1 MKDKKKKKGKIEKR
15 GTRKERPWPSQYG
28 GAITFCARESS
39 NSLFCFRSL
48 RCYIIH
54 QLHIHLSGCK
64 WPWKMT
70 LPPPSSSPFFY
81 FMFLNGRSRKLL
93 EKGGGRWEKNKKKKR
108 KMEKANALRSWHR
121 MEEEEKLK
129 VGRSPFAQ
137 RIHTAGRQAGTHL
150 FGWRTS
156 LLFIFWSCA
165 LRVYVTCSVV
175 VPKMGK
181 KDTAT
186 VFDTR
191 PKRKIGKKKKKLS
204 RLEFRCVLWVRSS
217 LHFRIWMTG
226 SREESAQG
234 ENCART
240 QFEIR

>member
-1 MKDKKKKKGKIEKR
+1 
-15 GTRKERPWPSQYG
+15 
-28 GAITFCARESS
+28 
-39 NSLFCFRSL
+39 
-48 RCYIIH
+48 
-54 QLHIHLSGCK
+54 
-64 WPWKMT
+64 
-70 LPPPSSSPFFY
+70 
-81 FMFLNGRSRKLL
+81 
-93 EKGGGRWEKNKKKKR
+93 
-108 KMEKANALRSWHR
+108 MEKANALRSWHR

-137 RIHTAGRQAGTHL
+137 HTHTAGRQAGTHL

-191 PKRKIGKKKKKLS
+191 PKRKIGEKKKIVEIGISL
-204 RLEFRCVLWVRSS
+204 RVVSS
-217 LHFRIWMTG
+217 FVPSFSNLNDRQQ
-226 SREESAQG
+226 RRK
-234 ENCART
+234 CARRKLRT
-240 QFEIR
+240 DTIWDQIITAPNKKKQKKKQEKVFLLDGDQFEISITSISFILFCFCFCFVFCYCAI